1 MAGLNKVF
9 ILGNLGRDPEV
20 RSLPNGTTV
29 CTFSIATSETWKDK
43 TGEKR
48 EKTEWH
54 RIVTFNKLAD
64 LCGEYLAKGRQVFV
78 EGKLQT
84 REWERDGVKQYT
96 TEIVAS
102 EVRFIGGKSERPVS
116 NKDGIPF

>member
-43 TGEKR
+43 TGEKH

>member
-29 CTFSIATSETWKDK
+29 CTFSIATSETWKGK

-96 TEIVAS
+96 TEIIAS
-102 EVRFIGGKSERPVS
+102 EVRFIGGKNERPVS
-116 NKDGIPF
+116 NKDDIPF

>member
-84 REWERDGVKQYT
+84 REWERDGVKQYI

-102 EVRFIGGKSERPVS
+102 EVRFIGGKNERPVS
-116 NKDGIPF
+116 NKDDIPF